1 MKVSEV
7 SLEHS
12 ETLYS
17 IWKNT
22 RGKYSPKMSE
32 REFIHYYFEDPR
44 GVSKP
49 FLVEKGEEI
58 SGAVML
64 CSYENFCLLYDCIEE
79 REPEVFEKVVN
90 ALQSS
95 SQIEGVISL
104 FPYFGRQEYFEDWER
119 EGFTSDERA
128 PYHILMRK
136 EILEEKEGDKRRI
149 EVEKLSS
156 PENEKMEELADIIA
170 EISPRFSKA
179 DMIEGLKWEMEG
191 DMSYYLAM
199 KDGKTVG
206 YSGLEVREIFTGKTM
221 YWIKEL
227 GVHPDER
234 RKGIA
239 TELSKSTI
247 SIVKEQ
253 GGKEVYIDTNSE
265 NPAKK
270 LYQKLGF
277 QVIEKMPNLKYE
289 L

>member
-7 SLEHS
+7 GLEHS

-17 IWKNT
+17 IWKKT

-32 REFIHYYFEDPR
+32 KEFIHYYFGDPSSISR
-44 GVSKP
+44 P

-58 SGAVML
+58 LGAVML
-64 CSYENFCLLYDCIEE
+64 CSYENFCLLYDWIEE
-79 REPEVFEKVVN
+79 RELEVFDEVMN
-90 ALQSS
+90 ALQSLN
-95 SQIEGVISL
+95 QLENVISL
-104 FPYFGRQEYFEDWER
+104 SPSFGRQEYFEDWKNV
-119 EGFTSDERA
+119 GFAIDERA

-136 EILEEKEGDKRRI
+136 EILEKKEVEKRRI
-149 EVEKLSS
+149 GIEKLSS

-179 DMIEGLKWEMEG
+179 DMIEILNWELEG
-191 DMSYYLAM
+191 DMSYYKAL

-206 YSGLEVREIFTGKTM
+206 YSGIDVRELSIGKTV

-227 GVHPDER
+227 GVHPKER

-239 TELSKSTI
+239 TYLFKHTLI
-247 SIVKEQ
+247 RIKEE
-253 GGKEVYIDTNSE
+253 GGKEVYIDTHSE

-270 LYQKLGF
+270 LYEKLGF
-277 QVIEKMPNLKYE
+277 QVTEKLPNLKYE